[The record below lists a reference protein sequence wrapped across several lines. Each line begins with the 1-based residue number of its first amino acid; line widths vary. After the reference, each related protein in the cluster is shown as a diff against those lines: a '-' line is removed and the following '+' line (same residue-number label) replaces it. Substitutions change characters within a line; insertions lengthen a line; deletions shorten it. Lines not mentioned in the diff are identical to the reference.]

1 MNLKKGFFRIYI
13 FLSVIWISLFI
24 FYLIFNGGNKDFKV
38 FLIPIFLPFIIPI
51 IFFFIIIPIFKY
63 VLKPILNWLING
75 FKQN

>member
-24 FYLIFNGGNKDFKV
+24 FYLIFNSGDRDKV
-38 FLIPIFLPFIIPI
+38 FLIPILLPFIIPI
-51 IFFFIIIPIFKY
+51 IIFFIIIPIFKY

-75 FKQN
+75 FK